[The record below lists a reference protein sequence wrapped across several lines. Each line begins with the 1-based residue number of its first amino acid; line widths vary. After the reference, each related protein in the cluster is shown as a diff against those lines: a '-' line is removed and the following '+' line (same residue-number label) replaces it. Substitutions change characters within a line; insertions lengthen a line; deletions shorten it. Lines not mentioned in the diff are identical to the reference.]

1 MAESGQIWTDEEV
14 EAIVADYFAMLSLE
28 QSGQPF
34 IKAEHR
40 RLLKQKIDRTDGSIE
55 RKHQNISAVMA
66 LFGLPFIDGYKPLGN
81 YQQKLFEKVQS
92 ELRSKRELH
101 DLLTGRDL
109 PAGMTESSVS
119 DWPQL
124 NFDPVP
130 PAPSDVRSLPD
141 ELRRIVK
148 VFGDP
153 AERDA
158 RNRRLGKK
166 GEEAVF
172 ESEKGRLTGIG
183 RDDLAKEV
191 RWVARDEGDGLG
203 YDIVSFDGFG
213 AWAEQERW
221 LEVKTTAGAG
231 ATPFFIT
238 RNELRVADA
247 NPEQYRIVRL
257 YNFNVTRRAFKLQPP
272 LRESVDLAPS
282 VYEARLWKVAQSLRG

>member
-101 DLLTGRDL
+101 DLLTGR
-109 PAGMTESSVS
+109 TESSVS
-119 DWPQL
+119 DWPPL
-124 NFDPVP
+124 DIDPVP
-130 PAPSDVRSLPD
+130 PIPSDVGSLPD
-141 ELRRIVK
+141 DLQRIVRK
-148 VFGDP
+148 FGDP

-158 RNRRLGKK
+158 RNRRLGEQ
-166 GEEAVF
+166 GEEAVLK
-172 ESEKGRLTGIG
+172 SEQNRLTGIG
-183 RDDLAKEV
+183 RDDLAMKV
-191 RWVARDEGDGLG
+191 DWVAQDAG
-203 YDIVSFDGFG
+203 DGFG
-213 AWAEQERW
+213 FDIRSFSGVGDQAEQERW
-221 LEVKTTAGAG
+221 LEVKTTTGAG

-247 NPEQYRIVRL
+247 NPEKYRVVRL
-257 YNFNVTRRAFKLQPP
+257 YNFNTARRAFELQPP
-272 LRESVDLAPS
+272 LSEKVKLQPS
-282 VYEARLWKVAQSLRG
+282 VYTAYLLQAK